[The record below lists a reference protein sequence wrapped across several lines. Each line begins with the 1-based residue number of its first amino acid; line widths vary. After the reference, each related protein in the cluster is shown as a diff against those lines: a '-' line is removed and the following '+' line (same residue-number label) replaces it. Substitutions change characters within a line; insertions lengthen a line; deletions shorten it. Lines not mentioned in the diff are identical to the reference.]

1 MGMKSAPAMPPP
13 VDTSVIERT
22 EQKEAALEAEKTKML
37 ATKKKGKAGTI
48 LTSGMGVTEDAEIG
62 QTMLGG
68 VK

>member
-13 VDTSVIERT
+13 VDTSVTDKTAE
-22 EQKEAALEAEKTKML
+22 KEAALEAEKTKML
-37 ATKKKGKAGTI
+37 GSKKTGMAGTV
-48 LTSGMGVTEDAEIG
+48 LTSGMGVQEEAEIG